1 MDGRRRVLL
10 RSLPTLLALLL
21 ALAVA
26 PQQPAPPARAATAC
40 HSVTAQ
46 SSPVQADPEAGSTV
60 TAEPPADRVTVLST
74 QFTAGLRGCRAPP
87 VASR

>member
-21 ALAVA
+21 ALGVA
-26 PQQPAPPARAATAC
+26 PQQPAPPAQAASAC

-46 SSPVQADPEAGSTV
+46 SEPAQADPEATATV
-60 TAEPPADRVTVLST
+60 EPPAERVAVLST